1 MEKTA
6 ANRRGAR
13 SGQVLRAL
21 RRGHGASPGWT
32 WPTAELGLGRETPGP
47 ADRSQGASPRRC
59 CPGPVR
65 PGGKTGPR
73 PVSSGAAR
81 RGRSRA
87 KWASTPARADVCANR
102 TALAGSDTAEPDEG
116 PGRHEHRGGGSAPR
130 GHPRG
135 GPGATTGRP
144 LRARLLT
151 RCRRVGE
158 GRVPPRGTRAGRLV
172 GCSEQSRGARARGGR
187 RRRPEEATPPLGPR
201 RLRGATRSGHSK
213 PPPPVAVQ
221 PPLRAPGARPP
232 PRPLAPRDPEPRA
245 PAAAHLAHRGGGAEG
260 RHVHRGPR
268 GRRGDRG
275 RLLSWGGGAA
285 WPGEESRCGSRR
297 SRPAPGCRRPLRRQ
311 APADQ
316 RSSAGRRGPRLL

>member
-47 ADRSQGASPRRC
+47 ADGSQGASPRRC

-87 KWASTPARADVCANR
+87 KWASTPARAGVCANR

-151 RCRRVGE
+151 RCRRVEE
-158 GRVPPRGTRAGRLV
+158 GRVPPPGGRGPDASLDAVSRAGEPGPAADADGVPRRRLLPWGRGACEAPPAAATRSLPLRSLSSPLSAPPGPGHPRVPSRRGTW
-172 GCSEQSRGARARGGR
+172 SH
-187 RRRPEEATPPLGPR
+187 GPR
-201 RLRGATRSGHSK
+201 R
-213 PPPPVAVQ
+213 
-221 PPLRAPGARPP
+221 PLTS
-232 PRPLAPRDPEPRA
+232 LI
-245 PAAAHLAHRGGGAEG
+245 AA
-260 RHVHRGPR
+260 
-268 GRRGDRG
+268 
-275 RLLSWGGGAA
+275 
-285 WPGEESRCGSRR
+285 
-297 SRPAPGCRRPLRRQ
+297 
-311 APADQ
+311 
-316 RSSAGRRGPRLL
+316 AGRRGGTCTEGPGDGAATAAGC